1 ANDNRKCYR
10 PGYLCVNH
18 PRCQSTP
25 LCYSVDIALQ
35 ILCPAILPTTTPPPV
50 MPIDDIC
57 ANATWHQNGIIVA
70 GGNGDGSALNQ
81 LNGLEELFVDDN
93 SAIYVADFWNSRVII
108 FEPTVSSDRVVAGGN
123 EAGSQ
128 D

>member
-108 FEPTVSSDRVVAGGN
+108 FELICSHMSSFIL
-123 EAGSQ
+123 
-128 D
+128 